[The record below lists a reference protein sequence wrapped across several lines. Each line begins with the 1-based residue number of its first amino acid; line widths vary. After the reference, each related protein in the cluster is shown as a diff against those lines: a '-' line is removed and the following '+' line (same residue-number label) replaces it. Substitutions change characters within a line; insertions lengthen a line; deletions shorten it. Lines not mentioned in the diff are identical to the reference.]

1 MALIVYRGH
10 KGLRK
15 VNSDRFKD
23 KRSPQNRII
32 KDGHIDESTV
42 FTFVDFIPS
51 FCKKVQDRTV
61 YHSFSSLVNLANEW
75 LHRNPSWEVISCETV
90 PQYHHSVVSEI
101 EYSADVYTL
110 RLWVRRSETVNYCT
124 DDVIFWYKDF
134 VPNRRADQSFEQ
146 LEDLIEGINE
156 EIQGGRI
163 NGKILQIETIKIGA
177 NDDWNYHI
185 DATYISD
192 GKTTRDM
199 NRFTNFLIGI
209 RVFFQIGSWLEDEI
223 VLVDFV
229 PEFDL
234 TESQSFRTKEKFS
247 QLIDKS
253 AKWLIANQ
261 DLNFCNAQAVDIR
274 VRETENQNL
283 ETRRTW
289 WVKQDIDKMVRFL
302 RIYCTKPNEMGR
314 LMAASNSDLSLFT
327 HNPEL
332 ILSSIA
338 FDQKTFHQDIIDWY
352 KNFQSSQ
359 IGEKLIKRR
368 IATIET
374 LIIPP
379 FVHHDV
385 GLSFQHSVDQT
396 LIGSPMQG
404 RMKYLFVAIRIYF
417 QETPER
423 SESAEES
430 TEVHSDLD
438 EKN

>member
-1 MALIVYRGH
+1 MLTNLI
-10 KGLRK
+10 L
-15 VNSDRFKD
+15 
-23 KRSPQNRII
+23 
-32 KDGHIDESTV
+32 
-42 FTFVDFIPS
+42 IP
-51 FCKKVQDRTV
+51 
-61 YHSFSSLVNLANEW
+61 
-75 LHRNPSWEVISCETV
+75 
-90 PQYHHSVVSEI
+90 
-101 EYSADVYTL
+101 
-110 RLWVRRSETVNYCT
+110 
-124 DDVIFWYKDF
+124 
-134 VPNRRADQSFEQ
+134 
-146 LEDLIEGINE
+146 
-156 EIQGGRI
+156 
-163 NGKILQIETIKIGA
+163 
-177 NDDWNYHI
+177 
-185 DATYISD
+185 
-192 GKTTRDM
+192 
-199 NRFTNFLIGI
+199 
-209 RVFFQIGSWLEDEI
+209 
-223 VLVDFV
+223 
-229 PEFDL
+229 
-234 TESQSFRTKEKFS
+234 
-247 QLIDKS
+247 
-253 AKWLIANQ
+253 
-261 DLNFCNAQAVDIR
+261 
-274 VRETENQNL
+274 ETENQNL